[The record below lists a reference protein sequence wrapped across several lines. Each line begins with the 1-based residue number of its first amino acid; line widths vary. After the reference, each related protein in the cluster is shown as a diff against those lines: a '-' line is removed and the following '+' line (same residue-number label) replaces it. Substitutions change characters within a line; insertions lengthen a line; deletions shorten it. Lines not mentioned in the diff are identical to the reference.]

1 MYDLVNYDYAGRGCK
16 HTAVEGFLCMAFAD
30 ERTAVWMTG
39 IDPDDGHCECF
50 IPKERGCCRA
60 NTAYNAHDG

>member
-1 MYDLVNYDYAGRGCK
+1 MYDLVNYDYAERGCK
-16 HTAVEGFLCMAFAD
+16 QTAVKGFLCMAFAD

-39 IDPDDGHCECF
+39 IDPDDSYCECF
-50 IPKERGCCRA
+50 TTKERGCCRA